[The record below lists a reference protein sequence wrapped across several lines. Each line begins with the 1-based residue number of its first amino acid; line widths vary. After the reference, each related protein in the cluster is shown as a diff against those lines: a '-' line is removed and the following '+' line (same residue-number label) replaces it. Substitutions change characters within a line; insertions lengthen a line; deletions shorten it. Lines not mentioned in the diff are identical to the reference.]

1 MFLRGIR
8 MTDIVKKLNMGIE
21 NLARGTKASRF
32 GKGVEAI
39 NLAQIFEKRGITFGP
54 SDFNGNEM

>member
-1 MFLRGIR
+1 

-21 NLARGTKASRF
+21 NLGRASKVRRW

-54 SDFNGNEM
+54 TDITGNEM

>member
-1 MFLRGIR
+1 

-21 NLARGTKASRF
+21 NLAHGTKASRF

-54 SDFNGNEM
+54 TDITGNEM

>member
-1 MFLRGIR
+1 
-8 MTDIVKKLNMGIE
+8 MTDIEKKLKIGIE

-54 SDFNGNEM
+54 SDFTGNEM